1 MPVDATKI
9 AQMRRELEEAER
21 QLLLE
26 NGRRFEIVRRQ
37 ISEEEWQRILDSL
50 TDKEERILFGL
61 DIPDEP
67 KRRGRGGERP
77 AKSGGDLVCPI
88 CGKSGLTKRG
98 LALHMA
104 RLHKGQRTDER
115 EETEEAEASA

>member
-1 MPVDATKI
+1 MPVDTAKI
-9 AQMRRELEEAER
+9 AQMRRELEEPER

-61 DIPDEP
+61 DIPEEP
-67 KRRGRGGERP
+67 RRRGRGGERP

-88 CGKSGLTKRG
+88 CGKGGLTKRG

-104 RLHKGQRTDER
+104 RLHKRER
-115 EETEEAEASA
+115 GDEAEAA

>member
-1 MPVDATKI
+1 MPVDAGRI

-50 TDKEERILFGL
+50 TDKEERVLFGL
-61 DIPDEP
+61 DVPEEP
-67 KRRGRGGERP
+67 KRRGWGGERP
-77 AKSGGDLVCPI
+77 AKSGGDLECRI
-88 CGKSGLTKRG
+88 CG
-98 LALHMA
+98 
-104 RLHKGQRTDER
+104 
-115 EETEEAEASA
+115 

>member
-1 MPVDATKI
+1 MPVDAGRI

-61 DIPDEP
+61 DVPEEP

-77 AKSGGDLVCPI
+77 AKSGGDLECPI
-88 CGKSGLTKRG
+88 CGKAGLTKRG

-104 RLHKGQRTDER
+104 RIHKGEQAEA
-115 EETEEAEASA
+115 EEAGEAA